1 MKKTRVNL
9 KISFLLTLA
18 VLLLTATSYLSY
30 RNLSS
35 IVSSLQIDYVPELR
49 LMSIRDISTDLEKA
63 DNSIRKYTISKD
75 SIDLVPY
82 YAVIT
87 GIGEKINLLKKESS
101 DNRVF
106 LEQIETIGKQIEKNI
121 TVWNEMLYIADNDSI
136 VENISQLSAKIDSAS
151 VKSQKSQETQ
161 KKQKGFLKRIF
172 RSREPEEKVIDEKE
186 LVQSLNKIEKQD
198 SITRA
203 KMKERESHLAGISI
217 EIKEEF
223 YDLLSK
229 MENEASLQIKERA
242 QAANLL
248 AEETYKWLIIILI
261 SGSLLALL
269 VLIIIIRYTRKTRA
283 YQIALEKSKE
293 ETENLTRTRE
303 MFLANMSHE
312 IRSPVTAISG
322 FTEQLLRD
330 TFDEE
335 KIRML
340 KIVKSSADHL
350 ARIINDILDLSK
362 LQNNKLTLENTHFSI
377 RNILEEVYALFQP
390 QALSNSNR
398 LSYSLSTDT
407 PPALFGDSYRL
418 KQILINLI
426 GNAIKFTN
434 DGEVSF
440 AVKWQKKDSDKGE
453 LLLDVIDTGIG
464 IDENKLSIIFEDFV
478 QAEAGTS
485 RQYGGTGLGLSI
497 VKKIIDLHQGTIECS
512 SKKNFGTR
520 ITCMIPYMV
529 GDSKKLKSVPSTLIN
544 IPEKIKDLRILIV
557 DDQEYNR
564 LLFKKILDNWK
575 IRYDE
580 AVSGKEA
587 IEKLRENKFNLL
599 FMDIRMP
606 DIDGIAATDFIRNK
620 LKISRTEM
628 PIICISAASVNSRET
643 DYLSLGMDAFLQ
655 KPFTEEMLKTII
667 LEVIGNNP
675 GAMETHAISNTGKKA
690 FTDGKMDLRN
700 LYHISGGDEQFV
712 KQMLESFNFTTRKG
726 LEEMNQALKSNEWEE
741 IASIAH
747 KLSAPCRHLGALD
760 LCNLMLQIESGIRKN
775 TGIENTGT
783 LIGESVKEFELVS
796 DLLNEKIS
804 KLV

>member
-18 VLLLTATSYLSY
+18 VLLLSATSYLSY

-35 IVSSLQIDYVPELR
+35 IVSSLQMDYVPELR
-49 LMSIRDISTDLEKA
+49 LLSIRDISTDLEKA
-63 DNSIRKYTISKD
+63 DNSIRKYTLSKD
-75 SIDLVPY
+75 SIDLLPFY
-82 YAVIT
+82 DVIA
-87 GIGEKINLLKKESS
+87 GINQKINQLKNESS
-101 DNRVF
+101 DNGVL

-151 VKSQKSQETQ
+151 VKSQKKE
-161 KKQKGFLKRIF
+161 KGFFKRIF
-172 RSREPEEKVIDEKE
+172 GPREPVEKAIDEKE
-186 LVQSLNKIEKQD
+186 LIQSLNKIGKQD
-198 SITRA
+198 SITRE

-242 QAANLL
+242 RAANLL
-248 AEETYKWLIIILI
+248 AEKTYTWLIIILI

-269 VLIIIIRYTRKTRA
+269 VLIIIIRYTRKSRA
-283 YQIALEKSKE
+283 YQIALEKSKD

-303 MFLANMSHE
+303 MFMANMSHE

-350 ARIINDILDLSK
+350 ARIINDILDLSR
-362 LQNNKLTLENTHFSI
+362 LQNNKLVLENTHFSI
-377 RNILEEVYALFQP
+377 RLILEEVNALFQP
-390 QALSNSNR
+390 QAMSNSTR
-398 LSYSLSTDT
+398 LSYSLSADT
-407 PPALFGDSYRL
+407 PPVLFGDSYRL
-418 KQILINLI
+418 KQILINLV
-426 GNAIKFTN
+426 GNSIKFTK

-440 AVKWQKKDSDKGE
+440 AAKWQNKELGKTE

-478 QAEAGTS
+478 QAEASTS

-520 ITCMIPYMV
+520 ITCSIPYTA
-529 GDSKKLKSVPSTLIN
+529 GDEKKLKSVPATLIN
-544 IPEKIKDLRILIV
+544 VPEKIKDLKILIV

-575 IRYDE
+575 IKYDE

-587 IEKLRENKFNLL
+587 IEKLRENSFNLL

-620 LKISRTEM
+620 LKIRKSEM

-643 DYLSLGMDAFLQ
+643 DYISLGMDAFLQ
-655 KPFTEEMLKTII
+655 KPFTEEMLRSVI

-675 GAMETHAISNTGKKA
+675 DTMETRTIFSGNKKT

-726 LEEMNQALKSNEWEE
+726 LEEMKEALISEDWEE

-747 KLSAPCRHLGALD
+747 KLSAPCRHLGAMD
-760 LCNLMLQIESGIRKN
+760 LCNLLLNIESGIRKN
-775 TGIENTGT
+775 TGTGNTGT
-783 LIGESVKEFELVS
+783 LVGESVREFELVS
-796 DLLNEKIS
+796 DLLNERIAKI
-804 KLV
+804 V